1 MLDSMFQ
8 FSSYKDANLSVKKL
22 KDNPSGIDL
31 GALQPH
37 LTKRIFT
44 TDKKIN
50 ISPKFFIDD
59 LKRLDQEL
67 FNVVDEDKI
76 NFPFALIGRRHLR
89 NNNSWMHNSELLM
102 KGKNRCTVLMSS
114 KDANNL
120 SITNHQQIRIISNVG
135 SIELPVEISDE
146 MKEGV
151 LSIPHGFGHNR
162 EGTKIKLAEENAGES
177 INDLT
182 DDHKIDRLTGNANF
196 SGTRVKVRL

>member
-1 MLDSMFQ
+1 
-8 FSSYKDANLSVKKL
+8 
-22 KDNPSGIDL
+22 
-31 GALQPH
+31 
-37 LTKRIFT
+37 
-44 TDKKIN
+44 
-50 ISPKFFIDD
+50 
-59 LKRLDQEL
+59 L

-114 KDANNL
+114 KDAKNL

>member
-1 MLDSMFQ
+1 
-8 FSSYKDANLSVKKL
+8 
-22 KDNPSGIDL
+22 
-31 GALQPH
+31 
-37 LTKRIFT
+37 
-44 TDKKIN
+44 
-50 ISPKFFIDD
+50 
-59 LKRLDQEL
+59 
-67 FNVVDEDKI
+67 
-76 NFPFALIGRRHLR
+76 
-89 NNNSWMHNSELLM
+89 
-102 KGKNRCTVLMSS
+102 MSS